1 MIKNAATIRA
11 LKKNPVDLIFQYE
24 KKTERGT
31 RVSSKT

>member
-1 MIKNAATIRA
+1 MQQTIRA
-11 LKKNPVDLIFQYE
+11 LNKNTVDLIFQYE